1 MPLTNAQFNSVI
13 TLLRE
18 IAYESYVFGHA
29 CLEGENADS
38 FLNAPW
44 LTESALKN
52 RLREALN
59 K

>member
-1 MPLTNAQFNSVI
+1 MPLTNTQFNSII

-18 IAYESYVFGHA
+18 VAYESYVFGRAH
-29 CLEGENADS
+29 LEGENASS
-38 FLNAPW
+38 FLDASW